1 MKFTGGY
8 FDSGCSLEDGRGPK
22 PTGGSA
28 FPVTSIDG
36 FADYGMTLRD
46 WFAGQAL
53 AAIIAVTSAG
63 QHQPEKKHGKGV
75 VDSMALEAYAMADAM
90 LAAREV
96 EP

>member
-1 MKFTGGY
+1 
-8 FDSGCSLEDGRGPK
+8 
-22 PTGGSA
+22 
-28 FPVTSIDG
+28 
-36 FADYGMTLRD
+36 MTLRD